1 VVQAD
6 TVPTV
11 TGLTANLSHSPG
23 PNNGGTTPGR
33 NYFQVARVGSN
44 GFRVS
49 LMPSAYTA
57 ANYLALSQPAVPDL
71 DLLRKALERPCARMD
86 GDYERPFER
95 PLPNFVRLR
104 DVAQILSQRA
114 QSYLLLGQPEAA
126 WHELA
131 LVREMCRLLEGSP
144 PRKATTLVEAMID
157 VAITGLYTQVIEDGL
172 RLQVWREPELAAIQK
187 QLKDINLLPLIREA
201 MSAERAGM
209 CRSFEITPPAEYKKW
224 FFRGNERQDL
234 WGRLKHPEFLFVRFM
249 PRGWVYQNMCAVA
262 LLDQVATELFDLPN
276 NQILPRKAEEMMNQ
290 MQTFFSHFTP
300 YTFILASAGTNFVRA
315 DQTLARNQTL
325 ANEAFIACGLE
336 RYRLAHG
343 QYPETL
349 DALVPQFAEKVPH
362 DLIGGQPLK
371 YHRTADGHFVL
382 YSVGWN
388 EKDDG
393 GVPGKTVTEG
403 DWVWP

>member
-1 VVQAD
+1 
-6 TVPTV
+6 
-11 TGLTANLSHSPG
+11 
-23 PNNGGTTPGR
+23 
-33 NYFQVARVGSN
+33 
-44 GFRVS
+44 
-49 LMPSAYTA
+49 
-57 ANYLALSQPAVPDL
+57 
-71 DLLRKALERPCARMD
+71 
-86 GDYERPFER
+86 
-95 PLPNFVRLR
+95 
-104 DVAQILSQRA
+104 
-114 QSYLLLGQPEAA
+114 
-126 WHELA
+126 
-131 LVREMCRLLEGSP
+131 
-144 PRKATTLVEAMID
+144 

-325 ANEAFIACGLE
+325 VNQAFIACGLE

-349 DALVPQFAEKVPH
+349 EALVPQFAEKLPH
-362 DLIGGQPLK
+362 DIIGGQPLK
-371 YHRTADGHFVL
+371 YHRTADGHFAL
-382 YSVGWN
+382 YSIGWN

-393 GVPGKTVTEG
+393 GVPGKTTGEG